1 MVQIIVGA
9 EYIVCTHCLIIV
21 GAAAPTEPVVPTL
34 MNVVTTLSKGCILVS
49 LDCTLL
55 QRRSHVANVANVISC
70 LVVVI
75 IRFVDVVWIRCHNVF
90 P

>member
-1 MVQIIVGA
+1 MKLGPNEVDEFLVFNTSIPSQL
-9 EYIVCTHCLIIV
+9 T
-21 GAAAPTEPVVPTL
+21 T
-34 MNVVTTLSKGCILVS
+34 NVVTTLSKGCILVS

-55 QRRSHVANVANVISC
+55 QRRSDVANVANVISC